1 MASAGP
7 LCDTEAVASHGPTRR
22 PPPEER
28 RVQIEIMTFRLRP
41 ETSEADFV
49 LADRRVQVEFAYHQP
64 GMVRRT
70 TARNP
75 DGAWVVIDLWASAAD
90 AADYVDGWNRDPA
103 PRAFMALIDENS
115 VETRS
120 YQTLD

>member
-1 MASAGP
+1 M
-7 LCDTEAVASHGPTRR
+7 
-22 PPPEER
+22 
-28 RVQIEIMTFRLRP
+28 QIEIMTFRLRR
-41 ETSEADFV
+41 ETSEADF
-49 LADRRVQVEFAYHQP
+49 LAADRRVQVEFAYHQP

-75 DGAWVVIDLWASAAD
+75 DADWVVIDLWASAAD
-90 AADYVDGWNRDPA
+90 AANYVDGWNREPG
-103 PRAFMALIDENS
+103 PRDFMALIDEAS